1 MKWQLCHEWF
11 IFSWYSSPITES
23 PILTTIYF
31 FPDNYEQF
39 PILCTTILYFKDS
52 ISFLSSSYLFFSY
65 LILFYSLDYLI
76 FSYLILSYLIL
87 FYSIDYCFCFSV
99 SIAYIVAHNFLIFFL
114 VLYCLYCHTLSLY
127 VLSCLVLLCWVMSC
141 FVLLWDVLLVM
152 PHPVWCFMSSF
163 SIWTRYISLNWKL
176 LKLVREEKEEE

>member
-1 MKWQLCHEWF
+1 MKWQLCPEWF
-11 IFSWYSSPITES
+11 LFSWYSSPITDS

-31 FPDNYEQF
+31 LPDIYEQI
-39 PILCTTILYFKDS
+39 PIQYTSILYFKDS
-52 ISFLSSSYLFFSY
+52 ISFLPSSYLILSY

-76 FSYLILSYLIL
+76 LPYLIL
-87 FYSIDYCFCFSV
+87 FYSIDYCFCSYG
-99 SIAYIVAHNFLIFFL
+99 SIAWIVAHNLSIFSL
-114 VLYCLYCHTLSLY
+114 VLCCLYCHTLSLY

-141 FVLLWDVLLVM
+141 FVLFWDVLLVI